1 VYHSNVPGHDTEDC
15 FNLKNE
21 IETLIKSEA
30 IQCTLTPP
38 NVNRNPV
45 PNHQN
50 QGDNM
55 ITIDQEYDLKGTIIT
70 IGNAEAARIP
80 PQKSP
85 IITIQLRP
93 IVTIQTFP

>member
-1 VYHSNVPGHDTEDC
+1 
-15 FNLKNE
+15 
-21 IETLIKSEA
+21 
-30 IQCTLTPP
+30 
-38 NVNRNPV
+38 
-45 PNHQN
+45 
-50 QGDNM
+50 M

-93 IVTIQTFP
+93 IVTIQTYPQQPADATRDEED